1 MPLIDNDSTGR
12 RVVRIGRVL
21 AVTGAALAYAT
32 LALLL
37 FALIFL
43 R

>member
-1 MPLIDNDSTGR
+1 MPLIDNDNRGR

-21 AVTGAALAYAT
+21 AVTGAVLACTT
-32 LALLL
+32 LALLA